1 MFYCHQA
8 VAVVADRRRRFCDGC
23 EETVATDRS
32 LASAS
37 QTVLQMDYHLI
48 GCHANPANNRFD
60 DQLPR
65 DDDRMIR
72 AHSM

>member
-8 VAVVADRRRRFCDGC
+8 AAVVADRRLRFCDGC

-37 QTVLQMDYHLI
+37 QTVLQMDHQLI
-48 GCHANPANNRFD
+48 GCHAN
-60 DQLPR
+60 LPIIALLINYPVT
-65 DDDRMIR
+65 MIE
-72 AHSM
+72 